1 MVNFIVIQGFQAG
14 MTISNEPG
22 YYENGAFGIRIE
34 NILITKEVNTPN
46 NFNDRKYVGFEN
58 LTVVPIK
65 TDLINLDQ
73 LDDAE
78 LSYLNDYHRHVRS
91 VLLPL
96 MQATFPETVD
106 YLLQGTEQITRG

>member
-1 MVNFIVIQGFQAG
+1 

-34 NILITKEVNTPN
+34 NILICKEVNTPN
-46 NFNDRKYVGFEN
+46 RFNDRKYLGFDN

-65 TDLINLDQ
+65 TNLINIDQ

-78 LSYLNDYHRHVRS
+78 LQYLNDYHRHVRE

-96 MQATFPETVD
+96 MQSTFPESVD
-106 YLLQGTEQITRG
+106 YLVQATEPLARA